1 MVCPFDHK
9 FDLVS
14 FDALDFSGVCL
25 IFLGVCSIAFRSVF
39 EFVPQ
44 ICFWESVPKLLVP
57 RSFSVTCSILRT
69 CICDPA
75 SEGVIVS
82 IYSPHLLSSTA
93 DPFGLTR

>member
-44 ICFWESVPKLLVP
+44 ICFL
-57 RSFSVTCSILRT
+57 
-69 CICDPA
+69 
-75 SEGVIVS
+75 GVCPQIIGAPEFFGDV
-82 IYSPHLLSSTA
+82 LNFA
-93 DPFGLTR
+93 DLYL